1 MLFTQTEMHLE
12 PYQIATMAL
21 FRKNTYQLQA
31 VNFFSKNAPSQIFGM
46 VLNMPLSKKYLFGNF
61 KNSYTNDLPQ
71 ENFY

>member
-12 PYQIATMAL
+12 SYQIATMEF
-21 FRKNTYQLQA
+21 FRKNTYRLQA
-31 VNFFSKNAPSQIFGM
+31 VNFFSKNAASQIFGM
-46 VLNMPLSKKYLFGNF
+46 VLNMPLSKKHLFGNF

>member
-12 PYQIATMAL
+12 SYQIATMAF